1 MIPPLAPTFEA
12 ALRDVH
18 AEKVGFRVAAAKRL
32 SEALEKQR
40 DAAIMG
46 LAELARDPEGVVR
59 QAALEGLG
67 ELRAKAQIELLIR
80 AFDDEHLGAR
90 QAAVWSAGQIAPER
104 IHGATVALLNDPH
117 PEMRYAAVLTLSRQ
131 GVENAE
137 HVARA
142 LGDADAWVRAL
153 SAECLAE
160 IRAAP
165 WVDEIAAL
173 LEDPDDAVRFAA
185 ARALANFDDKRGAPT
200 LRAAL
205 SVQDRA
211 FEAAVAL
218 GDLRDADS
226 HRALRKSARRRL
238 GSPIVRAAAA
248 RGLIRLGDPEGIAV
262 LARILRSWRIEAR
275 QYAVELV
282 GALGLTSLLP
292 DLRRG
297 LRRCGPS
304 EEPVYTEALRRLAR
318 QSDEAKE
325 LLASLDRSHHA
336 S

>member
-18 AEKVGFRVAAAKRL
+18 AERVSFRVAAAKRL
-32 SEALEKQR
+32 SEAVEGQR
-40 DAAIMG
+40 EAAITG
-46 LAELARDPEGVVR
+46 LTKLASDREGVVR
-59 QAALEGLG
+59 EAALEGLG
-67 ELRAKAQIELLIR
+67 ELGAKAQIELLIR
-80 AFDDEHLGAR
+80 SFHDEHLGAR
-90 QAAVWSAGQIAPER
+90 QAAVLAAGQIAPER
-104 IHGATVALLNDPH
+104 THAATVALLNDPH
-117 PEMRYAAVLTLSRQ
+117 PEMRYSAVLTLSRQ
-131 GVENAE
+131 GIENAD
-137 HVARA
+137 HVGGA
-142 LGDADAWVRAL
+142 LADADAWVRAL

-160 IRAAP
+160 IGAEA

-173 LEDPDDAVRFAA
+173 LGDPDDAVRFSA
-185 ARALANFDDKRGAPT
+185 ARALAAFDDKRGAPT

-205 SVQDRA
+205 GMQDRA

-226 HRALRKSARRRL
+226 HRALRKRARQKL

-248 RGLIRLGDPEGIAV
+248 RALIQLGDPEGIAV
-262 LARILRSWRIEAR
+262 LGKILRSWRIEAR

-282 GALGLTSLLP
+282 GALRLTSLLP

-297 LRRCGPS
+297 LRRCGPT
-304 EEPVYTEALRRLAR
+304 EEAVYREALRRLALD
-318 QSDEAKE
+318 SDEAKE
-325 LLASLDRSHHA
+325 LLASLDRSHQA